1 MLEIT
6 IPGRETIRAR
16 HLLLDINGTLS
27 CDGALLPGVE
37 ERLHRLK
44 EHLSVRLLTADTFGT
59 AEGLGE
65 RLGVPVTRLV
75 GESGGLEKLAL
86 VRELGS
92 AEVIAIG
99 NGDNDARMLEAA
111 ALGVAVIQTEGAAVS
126 ALLRADVVFSSIL
139 EALDALLSPTRLA
152 ATLRK

>member
-1 MLEIT
+1 MLEIA

-37 ERLHRLK
+37 ERLARLRAQ
-44 EHLSVRLLTADTFGT
+44 LSVILLTADTFGT
-59 AEGLGE
+59 AETLGE
-65 RLGVPVTRLV
+65 RLGVPVRRLA
-75 GESGGLEKLAL
+75 GESGGLQKLAL
-86 VRELGS
+86 VRELGP

-111 ALGVAVIQTEGAAVS
+111 ALGIAVVQTEGAAVS
-126 ALLRADVVFSSIL
+126 ALLRADVVFTSIL
-139 EALDALLSPTRLA
+139 DALDALAAPARLA